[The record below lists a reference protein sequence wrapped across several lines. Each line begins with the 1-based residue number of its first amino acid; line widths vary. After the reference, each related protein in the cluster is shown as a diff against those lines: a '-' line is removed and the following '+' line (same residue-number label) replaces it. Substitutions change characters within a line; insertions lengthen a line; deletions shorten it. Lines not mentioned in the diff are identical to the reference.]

1 MRSVIPRWIPGLA
14 AVLTLLAISPAQGQ
28 APQSRKLSVVANDCR
43 FTPARFEVDH
53 YDAVTITFSAE
64 DQPHSFVIDAYRI
77 AKRASSG
84 GSVTSRIPRRAQ
96 SARRTCLEQGLF
108 ARVAMSWL
116 ARALAPFLLL
126 WS

>member
-1 MRSVIPRWIPGLA
+1 MHSVIPRWISGLA

-28 APQSRKLSVVANDCR
+28 APQSRKFSVVANDCR

-77 AKRASSG
+77 AKRASPG
-84 GSVTSRIPRRAQ
+84 GSVTFEFLADRKGTFPYYSN
-96 SARRTCLEQGLF
+96 LF
-108 ARVAMSWL
+108 ADRICDNMRGEFIVH
-116 ARALAPFLLL
+116 
-126 WS
+126 